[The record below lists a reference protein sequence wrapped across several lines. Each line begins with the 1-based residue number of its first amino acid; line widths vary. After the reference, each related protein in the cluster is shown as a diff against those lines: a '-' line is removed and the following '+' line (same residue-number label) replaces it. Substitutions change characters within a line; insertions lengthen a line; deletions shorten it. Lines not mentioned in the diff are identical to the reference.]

1 MAPQSQLALD
11 TFPHLRGVGIPA
23 GDTPLVRELERVPG
37 PDAVQLLAS
46 NLAVISR
53 AVAFACRRYRL
64 DFDDAEE
71 FAATVNLRLVE
82 NDFAILRAYENRSS
96 FATFISIVVQR
107 MALDYR
113 IHLWGKWHPSA
124 EAKRLGPLAVELE
137 QLLHRDGRTIDQAL
151 TILAPKHP
159 DGHLTIESLQ
169 SLAARLPERAPKRR
183 NVSLDEA
190 ASVAI
195 SKTGDVEEPVMA
207 GERRRSSERI
217 SSMMS
222 AVIARL
228 PEEERLILQLRFE
241 GGMTVPQIA
250 RALGI
255 DQKLTYRRI
264 DRRMRDIRSELERAG
279 IEWRDVLDL
288 IGRDEALLQFDIGKR
303 KPRPSIRADETA
315 AEQSEGSP

>member
-1 MAPQSQLALD
+1 
-11 TFPHLRGVGIPA
+11 
-23 GDTPLVRELERVPG
+23 VPG
-37 PDAVQLLAS
+37 PHAHELFES

-71 FAATVNLRLVE
+71 FASTVNLRLVE
-82 NDFAILRAYENRSS
+82 NDFAILRAYEYRSS

-113 IHLWGKWHPSA
+113 IHLWGKWHTSA
-124 EAKRLGPLAVELE
+124 EAKRLGPIAVELE

-151 TILAPKHP
+151 TILEPKHR
-159 DGHLTIESLQ
+159 DDHLTIESLQ
-169 SLAARLPERAPKRR
+169 ALADRLPERAPKRR
-183 NVSLDEA
+183 DVSLDEA
-190 ASVAI
+190 ASDAL
-195 SKTGDVEEPVMA
+195 SRPADVDEPIMA
-207 GERRRSSERI
+207 NERRRSSERL

-222 AVIARL
+222 AVISRL
-228 PEEERLILQLRFE
+228 PEDERLILQLRFE

-250 RALGI
+250 RALGL

-264 DRRMRDIRSELERAG
+264 ERRMRDIRSELEGAG

-315 AEQSEGSP
+315 AEQSEGSQ